1 MQKEFKIII
10 LWIVVMCGLT
20 IHSLADL
27 MPLLWVQI
35 LQYLKMGQHRL
46 EYLCL

>member
-27 MPLLWVQI
+27 MPLLWSANIAVSI
-35 LQYLKMGQHRL
+35 SDKPCDLIF
-46 EYLCL
+46 